1 MAKKSTAELRMH
13 IALTKDQWKVLER
26 LRVRLE
32 AKLGV
37 SVSRS
42 EVMRTSMIQRA
53 ETEGLA

>member
-1 MAKKSTAELRMH
+1 MAKKTAELRMH
-13 IALTKDQWKVLER
+13 IALTKEQWRTLER
-26 LRVRLE
+26 LRNRLE

-53 ETEGLA
+53 EQEGLA